1 MKDRASH
8 DGKGSVPHTS
18 ADISLRSTF
27 PARSAASR
35 AVRHASLEKRAFV
48 PQDKSSFFVYHVN
61 TSDQFPSWWHK
72 TVPQRSGHSFEARS
86 SGASSHFVPL
96 HHDPA
101 TRSRCRSEETPRPAK
116 RPRRKAGAR
125 AKRGVSELCH
135 VNTMDQLPNLEYKP
149 AIQRSDC
156 GFERRKTFAVEM
168 NALARSSDIQ
178 RSFLSV
184 SCEHYG
190 SIPTLAAQT
199 CDPAEAV
206 TGLKRGAAEQV
217 RDDFL
222 CRA

>member
-1 MKDRASH
+1 MEKQRFNPCLSLCQPRFH
-8 DGKGSVPHTS
+8 LSCS
-18 ADISLRSTF
+18 AIM
-27 PARSAASR
+27 
-35 AVRHASLEKRAFV
+35 
-48 PQDKSSFFVYHVN
+48 
-61 TSDQFPSWWHK
+61 
-72 TVPQRSGHSFEARS
+72 
-86 SGASSHFVPL
+86 
-96 HHDPA
+96 
-101 TRSRCRSEETPRPAK
+101 
-116 RPRRKAGAR
+116 
-125 AKRGVSELCH
+125 CH

-217 RDDFL
+217 RTSYPCITTQQRGRDAEAKKRPVRLRDLAARRGLVPKGAFL
-222 CRA
+222 SWCRWPDSNRHAIAGGGF

>member
-35 AVRHASLEKRAFV
+35 AEGMDDTRNTAARSAHKPPFV

-101 TRSRCRSEETPRPAK
+101 MRSRCRSEETPRPAK

-135 VNTMDQLPNLEYKP
+135 ANTMDQFPRWRHKP
-149 AIQRSDC
+149 VTQR
-156 GFERRKTFAVEM
+156 K
-168 NALARSSDIQ
+168 RS
-178 RSFLSV
+178 
-184 SCEHYG
+184 
-190 SIPTLAAQT
+190 
-199 CDPAEAV
+199 
-206 TGLKRGAAEQV
+206 QV
-217 RDDFL
+217 
-222 CRA
+222 

>member
-1 MKDRASH
+1 MFFHEGLRRAQSEGSCFARWE
-8 DGKGSVPHTS
+8 GKRATHF
-18 ADISLRSTF
+18 RRYF
-27 PARSAASR
+27 PAKYLPGAQRR
-35 AVRHASLEKRAFV
+35 FPCRRHASLKKRAFV

-72 TVPQRSGHSFEARS
+72 TVTQRSGHSFEARS

-178 RSFLSV
+178 RSFLSGAGGRTRTGTPSLAV
-184 SCEHYG
+184 DFESTTSAN
-190 SIPTLAAQT
+190 SIT
-199 CDPAEAV
+199 PA
-206 TGLKRGAAEQV
+206 
-217 RDDFL
+217 
-222 CRA
+222 

>member
-1 MKDRASH
+1 MGREACHTLPQIFPCEVPSRRAAPLP
-8 DGKGSVPHTS
+8 VPKARFTQKNVLLS
-18 ADISLRSTF
+18 GDKSTF
-27 PARSAASR
+27 F
-35 AVRHASLEKRAFV
+35 L
-48 PQDKSSFFVYHVN
+48 YHVN

-72 TVPQRSGHSFEARS
+72 TVTQRSGHSFEARS

-135 VNTMDQLPNLEYKP
+135 VNTMDL
-149 AIQRSDC
+149 
-156 GFERRKTFAVEM
+156 
-168 NALARSSDIQ
+168 
-178 RSFLSV
+178 
-184 SCEHYG
+184 
-190 SIPTLAAQT
+190 PTLAAQT

>member
-1 MKDRASH
+1 M
-8 DGKGSVPHTS
+8 
-18 ADISLRSTF
+18 
-27 PARSAASR
+27 
-35 AVRHASLEKRAFV
+35 
-48 PQDKSSFFVYHVN
+48 N

-72 TVPQRSGHSFEARS
+72 TVSQRSGHSFEVRS

-135 VNTMDQLPNLEYKP
+135 ANTMDQLPNLEYKP

-178 RSFLSV
+178 RSFLSGAGGRTRTGTPSLAV
-184 SCEHYG
+184 DFESTTSTN
-190 SIPTLAAQT
+190 SITPAYNKNIIVYSAAKSKKNFAALAQNGGWGKIAQ
-199 CDPAEAV
+199 
-206 TGLKRGAAEQV
+206 
-217 RDDFL
+217 F
-222 CRA
+222 

>member
-1 MKDRASH
+1 MGREACHTLPQILPCEAPSRRAAPLP
-8 DGKGSVPHTS
+8 VPKTRFTRKNELLS
-18 ADISLRSTF
+18 KRTK
-27 PARSAASR
+27 ARFSC
-35 AVRHASLEKRAFV
+35 
-48 PQDKSSFFVYHVN
+48 HVN
-61 TSDQFPSWWHK
+61 PMDQFPSWWHK
-72 TVPQRSGHSFEARS
+72 TVTQRSGHSFEARS

-125 AKRGVSELCH
+125 AKRSVSELCH
-135 VNTMDQLPNLEYKP
+135 ANTMDQLPNLEYKP

-184 SCEHYG
+184 FSQHY
-190 SIPTLAAQT
+190 
-199 CDPAEAV
+199 
-206 TGLKRGAAEQV
+206 R
-217 RDDFL
+217 
-222 CRA
+222 

>member
-1 MKDRASH
+1 M
-8 DGKGSVPHTS
+8 PHIS

-35 AVRHASLEKRAFV
+35 AVRHASLKKRAFV

-61 TSDQFPSWWHK
+61 PMDQFPSWWHK
-72 TVPQRSGHSFEARS
+72 TVTQRSGHSFEARS

-206 TGLKRGAAEQV
+206 TGLKRGAADQV

>member
-18 ADISLRSTF
+18 ADTSLRSTF

-35 AVRHASLEKRAFV
+35 AEGTLHSKKRAFV
-48 PQDKSSFFVYHVN
+48 PQDKSSFFVCHVN
-61 TSDQFPSWWHK
+61 TMDQFSSWWHK
-72 TVPQRSGHSFEARS
+72 TVTQRSGHSFEARS

-135 VNTMDQLPNLEYKP
+135 ANTMDQLPNLEYKP

-178 RSFLSV
+178 RSFLS
-184 SCEHYG
+184 C
-190 SIPTLAAQT
+190 AM
-199 CDPAEAV
+199 
-206 TGLKRGAAEQV
+206 
-217 RDDFL
+217 
-222 CRA
+222 

>member
-8 DGKGSVPHTS
+8 DGKGSVPHIS
-18 ADISLRSTF
+18 ADTSLRSTF

-35 AVRHASLEKRAFV
+35 AVRHASLKKRAFV
-48 PQDKSSFFVYHVN
+48 PQDKSSFFVCHVN
-61 TSDQFPSWWHK
+61 TMDQFPSWWHK
-72 TVPQRSGHSFEARS
+72 TVTQRSGHSFEARS

-125 AKRGVSELCH
+125 AKRGVSEL
-135 VNTMDQLPNLEYKP
+135 VP
-149 AIQRSDC
+149 
-156 GFERRKTFAVEM
+156 
-168 NALARSSDIQ
+168 
-178 RSFLSV
+178 
-184 SCEHYG
+184 CEHYG

-206 TGLKRGAAEQV
+206 TGLKRGAAEHV

>member
-1 MKDRASH
+1 MKGQRSCREGSCFARWEGKRATH
-8 DGKGSVPHTS
+8 F
-18 ADISLRSTF
+18 RRYF
-27 PARSAASR
+27 PAKHLPGAKRR
-35 AVRHASLEKRAFV
+35 FPCRRHASLEKT
-48 PQDKSSFFVYHVN
+48 SFCPRGQKLVFSCHVN
-61 TSDQFPSWWHK
+61 PMDQFPSWWHK
-72 TVPQRSGHSFEARS
+72 TVTQRSGHSFEARS

-178 RSFLSV
+178 RSFLSGAGGGARTRTVVTPRDFKSLV
-184 SCEHYG
+184 SA
-190 SIPTLAAQT
+190 IP
-199 CDPAEAV
+199 PHRRI
-206 TGLKRGAAEQV
+206 GI
-217 RDDFL
+217 F
-222 CRA
+222 

>member
-8 DGKGSVPHTS
+8 DGKGSVPHIS

-35 AVRHASLEKRAFV
+35 AEGTLHSKKRAFV
-48 PQDKSSFFVYHVN
+48 QEDKSSFFVYHVN

-72 TVPQRSGHSFEARS
+72 TVTQRSGHSFEARS

-125 AKRGVSELCH
+125 AKRGVSELVPVAGLEPARH
-135 VNTMDQLPNLEYKP
+135 RWRWILSPLRLP
-149 AIQRSDC
+149 
-156 GFERRKTFAVEM
+156 
-168 NALARSSDIQ
+168 
-178 RSFLSV
+178 
-184 SCEHYG
+184 
-190 SIPTLAAQT
+190 IPSHRHITKIL
-199 CDPAEAV
+199 
-206 TGLKRGAAEQV
+206 
-217 RDDFL
+217 
-222 CRA
+222 

>member
-1 MKDRASH
+1 MGREACHTLPQILPCEAPSRREAPLP
-8 DGKGSVPHTS
+8 VPK
-18 ADISLRSTF
+18 
-27 PARSAASR
+27 ARFTRKNELLS
-35 AVRHASLEKRAFV
+35 KRTKARF
-48 PQDKSSFFVYHVN
+48 SCHVN
-61 TSDQFPSWWHK
+61 PMDQFPSWWHK
-72 TVPQRSGHSFEARS
+72 TVTQRSGHSFEARS

-217 RDDFL
+217 RDDFS
-222 CRA
+222 CEA